1 MIFGACQSQSQ
12 STSFNVQHYFFLHPL
27 LTFNDR
33 NISLKDGGI
42 RKNRLEIIIGERKSG
57 WSLEIKICW
66 NVLEIYSKDIGN
78 ILEIIILEKSLAGP
92 WQSATAK
99 QIAPQI
105 PVNLSPNPCHLIGK
119 ITNYSIFGK
128 KIDYPGNFL

>member
-1 MIFGACQSQSQ
+1 ME
-12 STSFNVQHYFFLHPL
+12 
-27 LTFNDR
+27 
-33 NISLKDGGI
+33 NIGNL
-42 RKNRLEIIIGERKSG
+42 LEIIVDI
-57 WSLEIKICW
+57 
-66 NVLEIYSKDIGN
+66 LEIYSKDIGN

-119 ITNYSIFGK
+119 ITNYSIFRK
-128 KIDYPGNFL
+128 KIDYPRIFFDDIISTFSDFKFLDCFYCQDSYLCRPGSG